1 MPDSNITFSGRSVVV
16 VYDGSWMGLLTSI
29 FDIYEKKWNV
39 TAWIRQSDSVQ
50 KDVFATEVS
59 VTTDSQKAMRVW
71 NGLLHKIP
79 LQSALHLYQSYLSE
93 LPGIEIAILA
103 CVKFYFS
110 KVENPHLAYGN
121 PDVLK
126 IAQTAKIV
134 HREKHRMEAF
144 VRLQRTSEDL
154 YYAGIEPDFNVLPL
168 ISKHFKNRYADQ
180 SWLIYDI
187 KRKYGIYYDLN
198 QVEEVTL
205 DLSDEKE
212 SNQKIKSV
220 FHDSETLYQELWLN
234 YFKHVNISERRNI
247 KLHLQ
252 HVPKRYWK
260 HLIEKKMSN

>member
-1 MPDSNITFSGRSVVV
+1 MQDSNITFSGKAVVV
-16 VYDGSWMGLLTSI
+16 VYDGSWLGLLTSI
-29 FDIYEKKWNV
+29 FDIYEKKWDV
-39 TAWIRQSDSVQ
+39 TALIRQSDAVQ
-50 KDVFATEVS
+50 KDVFAMEVT
-59 VTTDSQKAMRVW
+59 VTTDPQKAMRVW
-71 NGLLHKIP
+71 KGLRNKIP
-79 LQSALHLYQSYLSE
+79 SESAAHLYQSYLSE
-93 LPGIEIAILA
+93 MPGMELAILA
-103 CVKFYFS
+103 CVRFYFS

-126 IAQTAKIV
+126 IAQTAKMV

-144 VRLQRTSEDL
+144 VRFQRTSEDL

-168 ISKHFKNRYADQ
+168 ISNHFKNRYADQ

-205 DLSDEKE
+205 DLTDEKK
-212 SNQKIKSV
+212 SHQKIQSV

-234 YFKHVNISERRNI
+234 YFKNVNIPERRNI
-247 KLHLQ
+247 KVHLQ

-260 HLIEKKMSN
+260 HLIEKKISG